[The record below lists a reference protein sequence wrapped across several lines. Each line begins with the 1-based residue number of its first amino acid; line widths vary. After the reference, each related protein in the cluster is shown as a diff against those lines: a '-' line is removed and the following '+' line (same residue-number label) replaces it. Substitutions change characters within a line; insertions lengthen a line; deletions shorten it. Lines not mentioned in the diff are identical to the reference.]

1 MAPSSSGPRAGQVGS
16 GQRHR
21 FHGDPERFEVLAEFI
36 HERYGGSVRY
46 IADVAGGRGM
56 LCRILRKRYNYEC
69 EVVDPRGW
77 TLRGVPSRA
86 VELDPSE
93 ADYFDLIVGLHPDEA
108 TRSVAGA
115 ALVRPA
121 VLVPC
126 CNFWSEEK
134 LGREALIEAIE
145 GYYKKHG
152 VAFERVALG
161 FNGSM
166 NIGLVS
172 EPPEKRRVLQAETE
186 C

>member
-1 MAPSSSGPRAGQVGS
+1 MSRVDGECCVASCSSGTTTSARSSTLEAGRS
-16 GQRHR
+16 G
-21 FHGDPERFEVLAEFI
+21 GCP
-36 HERYGGSVRY
+36 
-46 IADVAGGRGM
+46 
-56 LCRILRKRYNYEC
+56 
-69 EVVDPRGW
+69 
-77 TLRGVPSRA
+77 

-145 GYYKKHG
+145 GYYEKHG
-152 VAFERVALG
+152 VAFERIALG
-161 FNGSM
+161 FKGPM

-172 EPPEKRRVLQAETE
+172 EPPEKRPVSRWRR
-186 C
+186 